1 VSTAAEEKASR
12 PTVGQRPVRPA
23 TSDDVPRLAHALAA
37 AFFDDPVLGWLM
49 PVEGKRRAGLE
60 RFFEVELRTV
70 GLARGTVWTT
80 ADLAGAALS
89 APPGRWR
96 MPWFTALRHGPAFA
110 QAFGVR
116 LPRASVLLQ
125 LLERRHVRWPHHYFP
140 YIGVAPEGQGQ
151 GLGSRLMKPT
161 LDRCDEARLPA
172 YLEASNER
180 CAALYERL
188 GFVPIDEVRFR
199 GSPPLRLMLRPPGS
213 SS

>member
-1 VSTAAEEKASR
+1 
-12 PTVGQRPVRPA
+12 
-23 TSDDVPRLAHALAA
+23 
-37 AFFDDPVLGWLM
+37 
-49 PVEGKRRAGLE
+49 
-60 RFFEVELRTV
+60 
-70 GLARGTVWTT
+70 
-80 ADLAGAALS
+80 
-89 APPGRWR
+89 
-96 MPWFTALRHGPAFA
+96 
-110 QAFGVR
+110 
-116 LPRASVLLQ
+116 
-125 LLERRHVRWPHHYFP
+125 
-140 YIGVAPEGQGQ
+140 VAPEGQGQ